1 MTGGGAAAA
10 AAGASS
16 LPGPDGLAPS
26 ILSVEEVI
34 DETPTVRTLVVSDGA
49 LHAARPGQFA
59 MVWVPGAGELP
70 MSIMIAPGDRSGMA
84 AFTVR
89 RHGPSST
96 ALYNTAAGGLVGVR
110 GPFGNS
116 FTPCGG
122 RALLVGG
129 GTGMVPLVRLLA
141 RSRPAGGATVLIGA
155 RTAGE
160 VFFDRLAAGLLRG
173 ADHEVV
179 VATEDGSLGRRGFA
193 TDAMEDVCARG
204 GRFDMAYTCGP
215 EIMMAKAVSIAN
227 ARGLPIEAS
236 VERVMKCGVGMC
248 GSCCMGA
255 DIVCADGT
263 VFGGARLASN
273 PDFGRSF
280 RSKCGAVEPYADR
293 ALPG

>member
-1 MTGGGAAAA
+1 MRSAGEGAAAA
-10 AAGASS
+10 
-16 LPGPDGLAPS
+16 LPGPAGLVPS
-26 ILSVEEVI
+26 MRAVEEVV
-34 DETPTVRTLVVSDGA
+34 DETPTVRTLVVSDEA

-70 MSIMIAPGDRSGMA
+70 MSVMVAPGDGAGSA

-96 ALYNTAAGGLVGVR
+96 GLYETPAGGSVGVR

-116 FTPCGG
+116 FSPCPG

-141 RSRPAGGATVLIGA
+141 RARPAGGATVVIGA

-160 VFFDRLAAGLLRG
+160 VFFDRLAADMLRG
-173 ADHEVV
+173 TDHEVV
-179 VATEDGSLGRRGFA
+179 VATEDGSAGRRGFA
-193 TDAMEDVCARG
+193 TDVMEELCAGRG
-204 GRFDMAYTCGP
+204 AGSFSMAYTCGP
-215 EIMMAKAVSIAN
+215 EIMMAKAVAVAN
-227 ARGLPIEAS
+227 SRRLPIEAS

-255 DIVCADGT
+255 ELVCTDGT
-263 VFGGARLASN
+263 VFDGARLAAN
-273 PDFGRSF
+273 PDFGRSY
-280 RSKCGAVEPYADR
+280 RSKCGLAEAYGDR
-293 ALPG
+293 AA